1 MSTVG
6 YHLEHETQPSKV
18 MYLDS
23 RDGNGVGTDTTE
35 FTYVF
40 DDAITTR
47 DNEGVLVSLLS
58 ATIPY
63 SFYNIRGGVNDQ
75 LSFQVEPLDAA
86 TYFADVVTLP
96 EGNYTA
102 TSLRTAVADLLTA
115 KATALGFATAIAVN
129 FDRVS
134 QKFKFSTET
143 ADRRVR
149 LLFNLEP
156 LSFHTELGFAK
167 AEKIF
172 TTAQDLV
179 SDNVI
184 DINGSIHA
192 VHIRTDLPTLA
203 VFDSQSGKASD
214 ILAKVTLNTNP
225 GGIIFHDPR
234 DTKHESLLRTSTIKG
249 IKVKLTDERDRVL
262 SLNGLHFQIGILF
275 RFVSLKPS
283 EPLQDLRQLLLERR
297 RPPKNRRDQRDQRKK
312 ALQKGKQKIKTAQ
325 QKAAEASKTSQKT
338 DPKKPS
344 SSK

>member
-1 MSTVG
+1 M
-6 YHLEHETQPSKV
+6 
-18 MYLDS
+18 
-23 RDGNGVGTDTTE
+23 
-35 FTYVF
+35 
-40 DDAITTR
+40 
-47 DNEGVLVSLLS
+47 
-58 ATIPY
+58 
-63 SFYNIRGGVNDQ
+63 
-75 LSFQVEPLDAA
+75 
-86 TYFADVVTLP
+86 
-96 EGNYTA
+96 
-102 TSLRTAVADLLTA
+102 ADLLTA